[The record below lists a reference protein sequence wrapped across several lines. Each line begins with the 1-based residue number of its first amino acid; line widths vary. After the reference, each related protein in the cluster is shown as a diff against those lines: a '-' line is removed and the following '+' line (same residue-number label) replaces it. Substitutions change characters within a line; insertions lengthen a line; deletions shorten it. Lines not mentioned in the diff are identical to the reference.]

1 MEISKARELK
11 AHLIC
16 NNKEKKT
23 KVLNEINKNLLK
35 CDSFS
40 FSVAFINDSGLQC
53 IKQTLYDLEKRKV
66 KGRLIT
72 STYLGFNNPKMFKEL
87 LKFKNIDIR
96 IFEDEGFHPKGYIFN
111 IKDERNII
119 IGSSNITASALTTNQ
134 EWNICLNSIANEDI
148 VERVN
153 EEFEDQWNHSINLTK
168 EWISKYEEVYVPVE
182 SRSFTNSLKN
192 TALEPNSMQTEALFS
207 LNSLR
212 QEGKDKALLISATGT
227 GKTFLSA
234 FDVKQFN
241 ANRVLFIIHR
251 ENIAKKA
258 MESFKTIMP
267 NKKYGMFSGTHKDY
281 DADYMFATIQTIGKH
296 EYLQQFDRQHF
307 DYIII
312 DEVHHLGADTYQTI
326 FDYFKPKFLLG
337 MTATPERT
345 DGYDIYQKFDYNIAY
360 EIRLQQAME
369 EDLLCPFHYF
379 GISDIKIDG
388 EDLNDD
394 SDIKY
399 LACEDRVNHIIE
411 ASDKYS
417 YFGDKVHGL
426 IFVSRVDEANK
437 ISSLLNAKGFKTAAV
452 TGETTNVEEAI
463 DKLESDDKN
472 NCYDYLVCVDKFN
485 EGIDIPKVNQI
496 IMARPTSSA
505 IIFVQQLGRGL
516 RKADDKE
523 YTVIIDMIGN
533 YKNNYMIPVALSGDR
548 TYSIDVINRYMI
560 SGMQFLPGSST
571 ISFDE
576 IAREKIFDSIE
587 KISRVNDLI
596 NKSYE
601 TLLFKLGRR
610 PYLIDFYKEKEVD
623 PMVII
628 SKNKSYYKMAKNN
641 CDDLPEFSPEMIA
654 SLEYLSKTI
663 LDGKRNV
670 ELEMF
675 RYLIKYKKIETVK
688 LYEDIKNICNCSDDV
703 INSAIN
709 ILQGKF
715 VFNKNE
721 LKKNED
727 FTMIESNDVFTEL
740 TDKFDKRLENDE
752 YKLEILDII
761 DTGLCYYNDNYVSDS
776 NDPFILN
783 KKYSR
788 RDVSRL
794 LNAPTDLSSTMFG
807 MSRIDDD
814 VCLFVTYK
822 KQDPE
827 DEKNYIEGKPD
838 YADSFKD
845 EFTFEWM
852 TQIGQGKD
860 SEYWKKVKTAK
871 NIRLFIQKRS
881 SDIDFYYL
889 GKVSIV
895 KFDEEQKKNNKG
907 IMKDILRVTFFMDN
921 PVEKELLDYF
931 RSYEYTL
938 LN

>member
-1 MEISKARELK
+1 MEISKARKLK

-16 NNKEKKT
+16 NNIEKKT

-53 IKQTLYDLEKRKV
+53 IKQTLFDLEKRGI

-72 STYLGFNNPKMFKEL
+72 STYLDFNSPKMFREL
-87 LKFKNIDIR
+87 LKFNNIDIR
-96 IFEDEGFHPKGYIFN
+96 IFEDDGFHPKGYLFN

-134 EWNICLNSIANEDI
+134 EWNICLNSIVNEDI
-148 VERVN
+148 VERVT
-153 EEFEDQWNHSINLTK
+153 EEFEDQWNHSIGLTEK
-168 EWISKYEEVYVPVE
+168 WISKYEEIYVPTE
-182 SRSFTNSLKN
+182 SHSFTNKLKN
-192 TALEPNSMQTEALFS
+192 TTLEPNLMQTEALYS

-241 ANRVLFIIHR
+241 AERVLFIIHR

-258 MESFKTIMP
+258 MESFKKIMP
-267 NKKYGMFSGTHKDY
+267 NKKYGMFSGTNKDY
-281 DADYMFATIQTIGKH
+281 DADYMFATIQTIGKQ
-296 EYLQQFDRQHF
+296 EYLQQFDRQYF

-388 EDLNDD
+388 EELDDNTDL
-394 SDIKY
+394 KY

-411 ASDKYS
+411 ASNKYS
-417 YFGDKVHGL
+417 YSGNKVHGL

-437 ISSLLNAKGFKTAAV
+437 ISSLLNTKGYRTIAV
-452 TGETTNVEEAI
+452 TGETVNVEEAI
-463 DKLESDDKN
+463 DKLESDDED

-548 TYSIDVINRYMI
+548 TYSVDTINRYMI

-576 IAREKIFDSIE
+576 VARDKIFDSIE

-601 TLLFKLGRR
+601 TLLYKLGRR

-628 SKNKSYYKMAKNN
+628 SKNKSYYGMAKKN
-641 CDDLPEFSPEMIA
+641 CDDLPELSPEMIA

-663 LDGKRNV
+663 LDGKRNI
-670 ELEMF
+670 ELEIL
-675 RYLIKYKKIETVK
+675 RYLIDNKSIETVK
-688 LYEDIKNICNCSDDV
+688 LYKEIKKTCNCMNDD
-703 INSAIN
+703 IDSAIN
-709 ILQGKF
+709 VLSGNFVSNERELDNNKCFKIL
-715 VFNKNE
+715 
-721 LKKNED
+721 D
-727 FTMIESNDVFTEL
+727 FNDVYTAL
-740 TDKFDKRLENDE
+740 TDKFIKRLENNE
-752 YKLEILDII
+752 YKLEILDIVN
-761 DTGLCYYNDNYVSDS
+761 TGLVYYTDNYVS
-776 NDPFILN
+776 NNKDPFILN

-788 RDVSRL
+788 RDVCRL
-794 LNAPTDLSSTMFG
+794 LNSTKDLSSVMYG
-807 MSRIDDD
+807 MYRFNDDA
-814 VCLFVTYK
+814 CIFVTYK
-822 KQDPE
+822 KQDPD
-827 DEKNYIEGKPD
+827 DEKNYIDGKPD

-845 EFTFEWM
+845 EYTFEWM
-852 TQIGQGKD
+852 TQMGQGLESD
-860 SEYWKKVKTAK
+860 YYNRVKTAK
-871 NIRLFIQKRS
+871 NIRLFVQKRT
-881 SDIDFYYL
+881 SDKDFYYL
-889 GKVSIV
+889 GKVDIIKAV
-895 KFDEEQKKNNKG
+895 QEQKENNKK
-907 IMKDILRVTFFMDN
+907 IMKDIARVSFFMND

-931 RSYEYTL
+931 RSYEYTS